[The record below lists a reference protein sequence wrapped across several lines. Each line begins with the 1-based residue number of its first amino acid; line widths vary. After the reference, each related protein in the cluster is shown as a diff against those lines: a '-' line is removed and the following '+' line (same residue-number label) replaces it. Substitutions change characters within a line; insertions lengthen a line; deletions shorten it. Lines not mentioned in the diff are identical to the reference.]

1 MPRWPA
7 TAELI
12 AWEQRSRRQGSGIT
26 PTQLRGS
33 WRLDAVWNR
42 QAQPLTSQAAGLRLL
57 QAQLRLSPA
66 SSTADALLLTNSV
79 RVGWLGLRFLGH
91 GTLQGRR
98 PLLRFSFE
106 TLELTLGERVL
117 WRQRLAA
124 TPERQAPFFAL
135 IAAGDDAE
143 GRWLLARGRG
153 GGLALWRAQA
163 LGPPART

>member
-1 MPRWPA
+1 MPRWP
-7 TAELI
+7 TAENLI
-12 AWEQRSRRQGSGIT
+12 AWEQRSRREGTGIT
-26 PTQLRGS
+26 PTQLSGC

-42 QAQPLTSQAAGLRLL
+42 QAQPQPSQAAGLRLL
-57 QAQLRLSPA
+57 QAQLELNAAPA
-66 SSTADALLLTNSV
+66 TADALMIANSV
-79 RVGWLGLRFLGH
+79 RVGALGLRFQGQ

-106 TLELTLGERVL
+106 TLEITLGERVL

-135 IAAGDDAE
+135 IAAGDDE
-143 GRWLLARGRG
+143 ESRWLLARGRG

-163 LGPPART
+163 MGPPARI